1 MPRQKLTRPWTPQ
14 EFEMR
19 REMSRTGRSIIAM
32 TARLDRAPAPISGML
47 RRLGLPG
54 AQRMRDRMKAT
65 LRDARRPRL
74 PDTQTPELVRQ
85 GI

>member
-14 EFEMR
+14 EFEML
-19 REMSRTGRSIIAM
+19 RERSRTGRSIIAM

-65 LRDARRPRL
+65 RRAQASAARL
-74 PDTQTPELVRQ
+74 ADT
-85 GI
+85 

>member
-14 EFEMR
+14 EFEML

-47 RRLGLPG
+47 RRLSLPR
-54 AQRMRDRMKAT
+54 APQMRDRMKAT
-65 LRDARRPRL
+65 RRAQAPAARL
-74 PDTQTPELVRQ
+74 AA
-85 GI
+85 I